1 MSVYKAYRYDVF
13 AFPQG
18 YYRNEIILF
27 RALHYW
33 EFRFLWE
40 QFFSRAPIFKE
51 VELLKSSTNSSL
63 IWIERGQ
70 KLKKSPTEIIAI
82 GHFKGLFFPFSKY
95 WESKMLYR

>member
-18 YYRNEIILF
+18 YYRNEMILF

-40 QFFSRAPIFKE
+40 QFFFESADIQGGRIVKKWHQFITDLNRTRSKR
-51 VELLKSSTNSSL
+51 VQWKLLRLVT
-63 IWIERGQ
+63 
-70 KLKKSPTEIIAI
+70 LKA
-82 GHFKGLFFPFSKY
+82 FFFSFF
-95 WESKMLYR
+95 